1 MGCKPCPGRSTAIF
15 SGDNN
20 SPYLIS
26 FVTMMER
33 MDLWVMRSGRKV
45 WTVTTL
51 TPVFAT
57 SLTVL
62 RATSK

>member
-1 MGCKPCPGRSTAIF
+1 MGCKPCPDRSTAIF

-33 MDLWVMRSGRKV
+33 MDLWV
-45 WTVTTL
+45 
-51 TPVFAT
+51 PVEKFG
-57 SLTVL
+57 LL
-62 RATSK
+62 PH